1 MIYDKIP
8 ASVNS
13 MRFKDERGGDN
24 EIEVVKFHDCGGG
37 RYGGEMLGRGG
48 GGGRGTWTFNI
59 HRV

>member
-1 MIYDKIP
+1 
-8 ASVNS
+8 
-13 MRFKDERGGDN
+13 MRRDN

-37 RYGGEMLGRGG
+37 EMLGRGGGG

>member
-37 RYGGEMLGRGG
+37 EMLGRG

>member
-1 MIYDKIP
+1 
-8 ASVNS
+8 
-13 MRFKDERGGDN
+13 MRRDN

-48 GGGRGTWTFNI
+48 GDRGTWTFNI